1 MMELI
6 CGGLVLIV
14 PIFALI
20 KASGAAKDVDDLKKK
35 VHRLQDRL
43 NEMSDQFAP
52 AKPLG
57 QAERPPE
64 TKPKESEIKQA
75 ALAKPEP
82 KDFTECA
89 IRGQE
94 REMRPWSKSK
104 RRLRSPK
111 LASVPPPIIQSPKEV
126 TSRLAFMSAPIV
138 EPAAKPSEPAKP
150 EKVAATAQAGMP
162 RLPKVDA
169 ESIEMKLGTYWF
181 VRIGVMLLLT
191 GLVFLAY
198 RSKGWFVG
206 LEDWAKVSL
215 FYLLSVAMGGVGFW
229 LQRTKEQLKNYG
241 QVLLAGG
248 FAGVYFTT
256 YAAHVI
262 EPVKIIDNATIAL
275 LLLFAWGGFMV
286 WVADRLK
293 SETIALFATGASYY
307 ATYVPLIHSGD
318 VPNDWVILFS
328 NLVLAV
334 AAVAFMLR
342 NRWLK
347 MPVLSLSASYAGFL
361 LWRLRGGDDSSLTI
375 AVSFAVSLWVV
386 YTAAVFLSRSG
397 AFSDRQR
404 AVFLTANNAAMFAL
418 LTVDVLKDHEA
429 KFWILPMVVGAT
441 LLGCALAAARW
452 LEDQSLSRK
461 SYLTQGLVLV
471 TLGLMTMGMADSY
484 KGPILAAESV
494 VLLFMAIRRNNFII
508 QIGSLIVVAIAAVYA
523 LRDTLLGSEDFFLAG
538 LFTGLIFLFNA
549 RLCHARIESAGESL
563 LRPRVSYLTGLA
575 LVVGLFAYLSAHH
588 PEVVPSGDW
597 VPAILLATTVLFTV
611 SVYRLKIREFVL
623 LGQVPG
629 AIGLLFALGLAGKTS
644 EFTWPLFCAFVL
656 TLGQAHW
663 WRWQRDR
670 LVECCPDG
678 PLSKRLPMI
687 IEAVLSGGF
696 VSSLLVWLHVGVEL
710 GHYWL
715 WVGALVSVGM
725 TVYAVFTRAR
735 FVGLFSQVYL
745 LMSCWVMVELC
756 ARSDNEYATLALI
769 PIATIYFMNIG
780 IPVAIARIGR
790 VPEMIYS
797 WVAWIQLVYRII
809 AAALGLLW
817 IGNFVPDEWRVLVFI
832 SVGAVFF
839 AMQFLRPARE
849 WQWLALAYAVIG
861 YLVLAGQFI
870 DRNAFWLSL
879 VAIVALFGV
888 QQLGRRLAVD
898 EKVPEKIHQWLILVG
913 GALLFIWLSIRVSD
927 LAGDGLLTIAWT
939 ILALGYF
946 GLGLGLKER
955 WYRLIGLGT
964 LALALVSLNNEF
976 IGGEAYWK
984 NLLAIG
990 VLFGAQQFSRRYKGK
1005 KTLPDWAHQWL
1016 ILVGGALL
1024 FIWLSIKVSNEMGG
1038 HGARTIAWSLLA
1050 VVYFVAGLGLR
1061 ERWYRLMGL
1070 GTLAIALVSLAP
1082 IIWGMS
1088 LNSKI
1093 ASVFVMGF
1101 VFLGLGFVYTRYQ
1114 EQLKKLL

>member
-1 MMELI
+1 M
-6 CGGLVLIV
+6 
-14 PIFALI
+14 
-20 KASGAAKDVDDLKKK
+20 
-35 VHRLQDRL
+35 
-43 NEMSDQFAP
+43 P
-52 AKPLG
+52 AK
-57 QAERPPE
+57 
-64 TKPKESEIKQA
+64 I
-75 ALAKPEP
+75 
-82 KDFTECA
+82 
-89 IRGQE
+89 
-94 REMRPWSKSK
+94 
-104 RRLRSPK
+104 
-111 LASVPPPIIQSPKEV
+111 
-126 TSRLAFMSAPIV
+126 
-138 EPAAKPSEPAKP
+138 
-150 EKVAATAQAGMP
+150 
-162 RLPKVDA
+162 DA

-191 GLVFLAY
+191 GLGVLAY
-198 RSKGWFVG
+198 YNKNFFFE
-206 LEDWAKVSL
+206 LTPQAKVSV
-215 FYLLSVAMGGVGFW
+215 FYLLSAAMGGVGFW
-229 LQRTKEQLKNYG
+229 LQRNKENLKNYG

-256 YAAHVI
+256 YAAHLPIWLKISNDTVDTMIRVI
-262 EPVKIIDNATIAL
+262 PDPTTAL

-293 SETIALFATGASYY
+293 SETIALFAIGASYY
-307 ATYVPLIHSGD
+307 ATYVPLIHSGGTDD
-318 VPNDWVILFS
+318 VSHWVILFS

-334 AAVAFMLR
+334 AAVVFMLR

-347 MPVLSLSASYAGFL
+347 MPVLSLSASYGGFL
-361 LWRLRGGDDSSLTI
+361 LWRLSVVVEPSLTVV
-375 AVSFAVSLWVV
+375 AVFAVSLWVV

-418 LTVDVLKDHEA
+418 LTADVLKYHEP
-429 KFWILPMVVGAT
+429 KFWILPMVVGVA
-441 LLGCALAAARW
+441 LLGCVLAAARW

-471 TLGLMTMGMADSY
+471 TLGLMTMGMAASL

-523 LRDTLLGSEDFFLAG
+523 LNDTRLGSEDFFLAG

-575 LVVGLFAYLSAHH
+575 LVVGLFAYLSA
-588 PEVVPSGDW
+588 PEVVPSGEW
-597 VPAILLATTVLFTV
+597 VPTILLATTVLFTV

-644 EFTWPLFCAFVL
+644 EFTWPLFLPLFCAFVL

-670 LVECCPDG
+670 LIDCCPDD
-678 PLSKRLPMI
+678 PLAKRLPMI

-696 VSSLLVWLHVGVEL
+696 VLSLLVWLHEGVEL
-710 GHYWL
+710 EHEWL
-715 WVGALVSVGM
+715 RAGALISVGM

-735 FVGLFSQVYL
+735 FVGLFSQIYL
-745 LMSCWVMVELC
+745 LMSCWVMVEICL
-756 ARSDNEYATLALI
+756 AGGGEHIALALI
-769 PIATIYFMNIG
+769 PIVTMYLMNIAVP
-780 IPVAIARIGR
+780 IAIAHIGR
-790 VPEMIYS
+790 VPEMIHS
-797 WVAWIQLVYRII
+797 WVANIQLAYRII

-817 IGNFVPDEWRVLVFI
+817 ISNFVPDEWRVLVFI
-832 SVGAVFF
+832 AVGAVFF

-861 YLVLAGQFI
+861 YLALAGQFI
-870 DRNAFWLSL
+870 DGDAFWLSL

-888 QQLGRRLAVD
+888 QQLARRCEVD
-898 EKVPEKIHQWLILVG
+898 KKVPDRIHQWLILVG
-913 GALLFIWLSIRVSD
+913 GALLFIWLSISVSD
-927 LAGDGLLTIAWT
+927 LDGDGLLTIAWT
-939 ILALGYF
+939 ILAVGYF

-964 LALALVSLNNEF
+964 LALALVSLTNEF
-976 IGGEAYWK
+976 VGGEAYWK
-984 NLLAIG
+984 NLLVIG
-990 VLFGAQQFSRRYKGK
+990 VLFGVQLFSRRYKGE

-1024 FIWLSIKVSNEMGG
+1024 FIWLSIKVSNEMGE

-1050 VVYFVAGLGLR
+1050 VVYFGLGLGLR

-1070 GTLAIALVSLAP
+1070 GTLAIALVSLVP

-1088 LNSKI
+1088 TEMKI
-1093 ASVFVMGF
+1093 ASFFVMGG
-1101 VFLGLGFVYTRYQ
+1101 VFIGLGFVYTRYQ

>member
-1 MMELI
+1 MELLMGLI
-6 CGGLVLIV
+6 CVGLVLAV
-14 PIFALI
+14 LLPLF
-20 KASGAAKDVDDLKKK
+20 KANSAANDLSDLKLK
-35 VHRLQDRL
+35 VQRLEDRL
-43 NEMSDQFAP
+43 YEMGDQFTDTKRTSP
-52 AKPLG
+52 PVG
-57 QAERPPE
+57 QAERAPE

-82 KDFTECA
+82 KHFTLPSDLKES
-89 IRGQE
+89 
-94 REMRPWSKSK
+94 REAA
-104 RRLRSPK
+104 
-111 LASVPPPIIQSPKEV
+111 LAKKDRHRKMALVPPPIIQSPITV
-126 TSRLAFMSAPIV
+126 SLV
-138 EPAAKPSEPAKP
+138 ESDAKPSEPVKP
-150 EKVAATAQAGMP
+150 EKVAATAQAGMA

-169 ESIEMKLGTYWF
+169 QSIEMKLGTYWF

-191 GLVFLAY
+191 GLGVLAY
-198 RSKGWFVG
+198 YNKNFFFE
-206 LEDWAKVSL
+206 LTPQAKVSV
-215 FYLLSVAMGGVGFW
+215 FYLLSAVMGGVGFW
-229 LQRTKEQLKNYG
+229 LQRNKENLKNYG

-256 YAAHVI
+256 YAAHLPIWLNISNDTADTMIRVI
-262 EPVKIIDNATIAL
+262 PDPTTSL
-275 LLLFAWGGFMV
+275 LLLFAWGCFMV

-293 SETIALFATGASYY
+293 SETIALFAIGASYY
-307 ATYVPLIHSGD
+307 ATYVPLIHSGGTGD
-318 VPNDWVILFS
+318 VSDWVILFS

-334 AAVAFMLR
+334 AAVVFMLR

-361 LWRLRGGDDSSLTI
+361 LWRLRADEPSLTI

-397 AFSDRQR
+397 ALSDRQR

-418 LTVDVLKDHEA
+418 LTADVLKYHEP
-429 KFWILPMVVGAT
+429 KFWILPMVIGVA

-471 TLGLMTMGMADSY
+471 TLGLMTMGMAASL

-523 LRDTLLGSEDFFLAG
+523 LNDTWLGSEDFFLAS

-549 RLCHARIESAGESL
+549 RLYHARIESAGESL
-563 LRPRVSYLTGLA
+563 LRPRASYLIGLA
-575 LVVGLFAYLSAHH
+575 LIVGLFAYLSA
-588 PEVVPSGDW
+588 PEVVPSSEW
-597 VPAILLATTVLFTV
+597 VPAILLATTVLFMV

-623 LGQVPG
+623 LGQVPS

-678 PLSKRLPMI
+678 PLAKRLPMI

-769 PIATIYFMNIG
+769 PIATMYFMNIG

-797 WVAWIQLVYRII
+797 WVAWIQLAYRII

-839 AMQFLRPARE
+839 VMQFLRPARE

-861 YLVLAGQFI
+861 YLALAAQFI
-870 DRNAFWLSL
+870 DGDAYLLSL

-888 QQLGRRLAVD
+888 QQLGRRLTGE
-898 EKVPEKIHQWLILVG
+898 EKVPEKVHQWLILAG
-913 GALLFIWLSIRVSD
+913 GV
-927 LAGDGLLTIAWT
+927 
-939 ILALGYF
+939 
-946 GLGLGLKER
+946 
-955 WYRLIGLGT
+955 
-964 LALALVSLNNEF
+964 
-976 IGGEAYWK
+976 
-984 NLLAIG
+984 
-990 VLFGAQQFSRRYKGK
+990 
-1005 KTLPDWAHQWL
+1005 
-1016 ILVGGALL
+1016 LL
-1024 FIWLSIKVSNEMGG
+1024 FIWLSIKVSDMGE

-1050 VVYFVAGLGLR
+1050 VVYFGLGLGLR

-1070 GTLAIALVSLAP
+1070 GTLAIALVSLVP

-1088 LNSKI
+1088 TEMKI
-1093 ASVFVMGF
+1093 ASFFVMGG
-1101 VFLGLGFVYTRYQ
+1101 VFIGLGFVYTRYQ

>member
-1 MMELI
+1 MDVI
-6 CGGLVLIV
+6 CGGLIFIVLL
-14 PIFALI
+14 IFALS
-20 KASGAAKDVDDLKKK
+20 KASEAAKDVDDLKRT
-35 VHRLQDRL
+35 VQRLEGGLDRL
-43 NEMSDQFAP
+43 RDQFADAKP
-52 AKPLG
+52 ASPPLG

-82 KDFTECA
+82 KHFTLPSDFKES
-89 IRGQE
+89 
-94 REMRPWSKSK
+94 REA
-104 RRLRSPK
+104 RLAEKQKKTPAPK
-111 LASVPPPIIQSPKEV
+111 PASVPPPIIQSPKP
-126 TSRLAFMSAPIV
+126 APLV

-169 ESIEMKLGTYWF
+169 QSIEMKLGTYWF
-181 VRIGVMLLLT
+181 VRIGVMLVLT
-191 GLVFLAY
+191 GLGILAY
-198 RSKGWFVG
+198 YNKNFFFE
-206 LEDWAKVSL
+206 LNPQAKVSL
-215 FYLLSVAMGGVGFW
+215 FYLLSAAMGGVGFW

-262 EPVKIIDNATIAL
+262 EPVKIINDATFAL

-293 SETIALFATGASYY
+293 SETIALFAIGASYY
-307 ATYVPLIHSGD
+307 ATYVPLIHAAVD
-318 VPNDWVILFS
+318 VSQQSVILFS

-334 AAVAFMLR
+334 AAVVFMLR

-361 LWRLRGGDDSSLTI
+361 LWRLRADEPSLTI

-418 LTVDVLKDHEA
+418 LTVDVLKDPEA
-429 KFWILPMVVGAT
+429 KFWILPMVVGVA

-471 TLGLMTMGMADSY
+471 TLGLMTMGLAGSLE
-484 KGPILAAESV
+484 GPILAAESV

-508 QIGSLIVVAIAAVYA
+508 QIGALAVAAIAVVYA
-523 LRDTLLGSEDFFLAG
+523 LLDTLLGSEDFFLAG

-575 LVVGLFAYLSAHH
+575 LVVGLFAYLSA

-597 VPAILLATTVLFTV
+597 VPTILLATTVLFTV

-629 AIGLLFALGLAGKTS
+629 AIGLLFALSLAGKTS
-644 EFTWPLFCAFVL
+644 EFTWPLFLPLFCAFML

-670 LVECCPDG
+670 LIDCCPDG
-678 PLSKRLPMI
+678 PLAKRLPMI

-696 VSSLLVWLHVGVEL
+696 VLSLLVWLHLGVGL
-710 GHYWL
+710 DHKWL
-715 WVGALVSVGM
+715 WVGAVVSVGM

-745 LMSCWVMVELC
+745 LMSCWVMVNIC
-756 ARSDNEYATLALI
+756 MDGGDEYAILALI
-769 PIATIYFMNIG
+769 PIVTMYLMNIG
-780 IPVAIARIGR
+780 IPVAITRIGR
-790 VPEMIYS
+790 VPELIHT
-797 WVAWIQLVYRII
+797 WVANIQLAYRII

-817 IGNFVPDEWRVLVFI
+817 ISNFVPDEWRVLVFI
-832 SVGAVFF
+832 AVGVVFF

-861 YLVLAGQFI
+861 YLVLAGQFY
-870 DRNAFWLSL
+870 DGEAFWLSL

-888 QQLGRRLAVD
+888 QQLARRCEV
-898 EKVPEKIHQWLILVG
+898 EKKVPDLTHQWLILVG

-927 LAGDGLLTIAWT
+927 LDGDGLLTIAWT
-939 ILALGYF
+939 ILAVGYF

-955 WYRLIGLGT
+955 WYRLTGLGT
-964 LALALVSLNNEF
+964 LALALVSL
-976 IGGEAYWK
+976 
-984 NLLAIG
+984 
-990 VLFGAQQFSRRYKGK
+990 
-1005 KTLPDWAHQWL
+1005 
-1016 ILVGGALL
+1016 
-1024 FIWLSIKVSNEMGG
+1024 
-1038 HGARTIAWSLLA
+1038 
-1050 VVYFVAGLGLR
+1050 
-1061 ERWYRLMGL
+1061 
-1070 GTLAIALVSLAP
+1070 AP
-1082 IIWGMS
+1082 IIWQIEDEIMR
-1088 LNSKI
+1088 I
-1093 ASVFVMGF
+1093 ASLFVIGC

>member
-1 MMELI
+1 MELI
-6 CGGLVLIV
+6 CLGLIFIVLL
-14 PIFALI
+14 IFALS
-20 KASGAAKDVDDLKKK
+20 KASEAAKGVDDLKRT
-35 VHRLQDRL
+35 VQRLEGGLDRL
-43 NEMSDQFAP
+43 RDQFADT
-52 AKPLG
+52 KPTSGSLG

-82 KDFTECA
+82 KHFTLPSDLKES
-89 IRGQE
+89 
-94 REMRPWSKSK
+94 REAALAKK
-104 RRLRSPK
+104 DRRRK
-111 LASVPPPIIQSPKEV
+111 MASVPPPIIQSPKTV
-126 TSRLAFMSAPIV
+126 PIV

-169 ESIEMKLGTYWF
+169 QSIEMKLGTYWF

-191 GLVFLAY
+191 GLGVLAY
-198 RSKGWFVG
+198 YNKNFFFE
-206 LEDWAKVSL
+206 LTPQAKVSV
-215 FYLLSVAMGGVGFW
+215 FYLLSAAMGGVGFW
-229 LQRTKEQLKNYG
+229 LQRNKENLKNYG

-256 YAAHVI
+256 YAAHLPIWLKISNDTVDTMIRVI
-262 EPVKIIDNATIAL
+262 PDPTTAL

-293 SETIALFATGASYY
+293 SETIALFAIGASYY
-307 ATYVPLIHSGD
+307 ATYVPLIHSGGTDD
-318 VPNDWVILFS
+318 VSHWVILFS

-334 AAVAFMLR
+334 AAVVFMLR

-347 MPVLSLSASYAGFL
+347 MPVLSLSASYGGFL
-361 LWRLRGGDDSSLTI
+361 LWRLSVVVEPSLTVV
-375 AVSFAVSLWVV
+375 ALFAVSLWVV

-404 AVFLTANNAAMFAL
+404 AAFLTANNAAMFAL
-418 LTVDVLKDHEA
+418 LTVDVLKDPEA
-429 KFWILPMVVGAT
+429 KFWILPMVVGVA

-471 TLGLMTMGMADSY
+471 TLGLMRMGMADSH

-523 LRDTLLGSEDFFLAG
+523 LNDTRLGSEDFFLAG

-549 RLCHARIESAGESL
+549 RLCHARIESADESL

-575 LVVGLFAYLSAHH
+575 LVVGLFAYLSA

-644 EFTWPLFCAFVL
+644 EFTWPLFLPLFCAFVL

-670 LVECCPDG
+670 LIDCCPDD
-678 PLSKRLPMI
+678 PLAKRLPMI

-696 VSSLLVWLHVGVEL
+696 VLSLLVWLHEGVEL
-710 GHYWL
+710 EHEWL
-715 WVGALVSVGM
+715 RAGALISVGM

-735 FVGLFSQVYL
+735 VVGLFSQIYL
-745 LMSCWVMVELC
+745 LMSCWVMVEICMEDMASKLM
-756 ARSDNEYATLALI
+756 SDTFIPSREHAVFALI
-769 PIATIYFMNIG
+769 PIVTMYLMNIAVP
-780 IPVAIARIGR
+780 IAIAHIGQVPERVHSWVGR
-790 VPEMIYS
+790 V
-797 WVAWIQLVYRII
+797 QLAYRII
-809 AAALGLLW
+809 AALLGLLW
-817 IGNFVPDEWRVLVFI
+817 IYNYVPYEEWRVLVFI

-861 YLVLAGQFI
+861 YLVLGMEFLI
-870 DRNAFWLSL
+870 GKAFWLSL

-888 QQLGRRLAVD
+888 QQLARRLAVD
-898 EKVPEKIHQWLILVG
+898 EKVPDKIHQWLIF
-913 GALLFIWLSIRVSD
+913 A
-927 LAGDGLLTIAWT
+927 
-939 ILALGYF
+939 
-946 GLGLGLKER
+946 
-955 WYRLIGLGT
+955 
-964 LALALVSLNNEF
+964 
-976 IGGEAYWK
+976 
-984 NLLAIG
+984 
-990 VLFGAQQFSRRYKGK
+990 
-1005 KTLPDWAHQWL
+1005 
-1016 ILVGGALL
+1016 GGALL
-1024 FIWLSIKVSNEMGG
+1024 FIWLSIKVSDIGE

-1050 VVYFVAGLGLR
+1050 VVYFGVGLGLR

-1070 GTLAIALVSLAP
+1070 GTLAIALVSLVP
-1082 IIWGMS
+1082 IISGMTTEM
-1088 LNSKI
+1088 KI
-1093 ASVFVMGF
+1093 ASFFVMGG
-1101 VFLGLGFVYTRYQ
+1101 VFIGLGFVYTRYQ